1 MSKPQHVHVID
12 GKIVAFDEA
21 TCPICHPE
29 LVQQRQA
36 SKLPRVYRKGNT
48 VIVQV
53 SKGIMSTTT
62 YWAEGNALLHSVRR
76 IQRDANGR
84 VIRGQDGN
92 PLWTQLT
99 MRMSIAIAKEYIG
112 ELAKLISDI
121 EKQNVQQTSDV
132 PQRG

>member
-29 LVQQRQA
+29 LAQQRQA
-36 SKLPRVYRKGNT
+36 SRLPRVYRKGNT
-48 VIVQV
+48 IIVQV

-62 YWAEGNALLHSVRR
+62 YWAEGKAILHSVRR

-99 MRMSIAIAKEYIG
+99 MRMSIAIAKQYVT
-112 ELAKLISDI
+112 ELSKMINEI
-121 EKQNVQQTSDV
+121 ESQDNPQPANI

>member
-1 MSKPQHVHVID
+1 MSGSQHVHVID

-29 LVQQRQA
+29 LVQQRQQ
-36 SKLPRVYRKGNT
+36 STLPRVYRKGDT
-48 VIVQV
+48 IIVQV

-62 YWAEGNALLHSVRR
+62 YWAEGKAILHSVRR

-99 MRMSIAIAKEYIG
+99 MRMSIAIAKQYVT
-112 ELAKLISDI
+112 ELSKMINEI
-121 EKQNVQQTSDV
+121 ESQDNPQPANI

>member
-29 LVQQRQA
+29 LAQQRQA
-36 SKLPRVYRKGNT
+36 SRLPRVYRKGNT
-48 VIVQV
+48 IIVQV

-62 YWAEGNALLHSVRR
+62 YWAEGKAILHSVRR

-92 PLWTQLT
+92 PLWVQLT
-99 MRMSIAIAKEYIG
+99 MRMSIAIAKEYVT
-112 ELAKLISDI
+112 ELSKMINEI
-121 EKQNVQQTSDV
+121 ESQDNPQPANI